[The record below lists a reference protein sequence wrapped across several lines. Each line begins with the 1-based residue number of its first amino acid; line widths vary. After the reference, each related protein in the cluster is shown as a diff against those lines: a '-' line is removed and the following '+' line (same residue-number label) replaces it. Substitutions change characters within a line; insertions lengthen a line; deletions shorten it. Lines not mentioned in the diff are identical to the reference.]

1 MQEPTAQERAEM
13 DAEVVPPGGVGAR
26 HVDLA
31 FQTVAIKRV
40 IEMATRDGRPL
51 LVMLLHRYI
60 RRLDRDFYRRED
72 RIRAQQATARAEQPE
87 PTEQPEEPG
96 KQGKQD

>member
-51 LVMLLHRYI
+51 LVMLLERYI
-60 RRLDRDFYRRED
+60 RRLERDFYRRED
-72 RIRAQQATARAEQPE
+72 RIRAQQAAARAEQPE
-87 PTEQPEEPG
+87 EPEESG
-96 KQGKQD
+96 KQGEQN